1 VEEFLPIY
9 REQLIRAGR
18 LELVLLSRRPVMDI
32 LELTA
37 GLTALMLI
45 APVPSTIT
53 EAAGESAGAVLK
65 DTNGQNV
72 GTASS
77 CSSSR

>member
-1 VEEFLPIY
+1 
-9 REQLIRAGR
+9 
-18 LELVLLSRRPVMDI
+18 MDI

-45 APVPSTIT
+45 APVPSTIA

-77 CSSSR
+77 CSSSS